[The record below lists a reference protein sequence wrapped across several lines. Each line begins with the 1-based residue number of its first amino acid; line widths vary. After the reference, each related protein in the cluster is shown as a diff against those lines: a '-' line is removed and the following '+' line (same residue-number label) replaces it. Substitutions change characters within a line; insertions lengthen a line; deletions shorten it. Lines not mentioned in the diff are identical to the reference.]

1 MVGRIILTLTSFL
14 LGALAEAST
23 SGATAVLMADPPAP
37 VLTAGAETTNVG
49 DVFTI
54 PISIANVLG
63 LTSFQFDLSF
73 NPTVIKAL
81 SFTDIGTD
89 FSTAASAGGGILTGI
104 TGFIDNT
111 TGVLSGVAD
120 SISGLTTGTGLTPSG
135 VVVDATFQALA
146 VGNTPFTLSN
156 ASLTENGVPL
166 FAANGDFMLQNGQ
179 ATVLETT
186 VPEPGSLILLSFALA
201 GWGILRCRRSQS
213 AGVAPFPEVT
223 AAPRQAEA
231 FLQRQADPRSA
242 AP

>member
-1 MVGRIILTLTSFL
+1 M
-14 LGALAEAST
+14 
-23 SGATAVLMADPPAP
+23 
-37 VLTAGAETTNVG
+37 LTAGSDTAQVG

-89 FSTAASAGGGILTGI
+89 FSTAASTGGGILTGI
-104 TGFIDNT
+104 TGFIDNM

-120 SISGLTTGTGLTPSG
+120 SISLATIGLTPSG

-156 ASLTENGVPL
+156 AFLTDNGVSL
-166 FAANGDFMLQNGQ
+166 SSANGNSMLQNGQ

-186 VPEPGSLILLSFALA
+186 VPEPSSLIILLSFTLA
-201 GWGILRCRRSQS
+201 GWGILRCRRR
-213 AGVAPFPEVT
+213 GGG
-223 AAPRQAEA
+223 
-231 FLQRQADPRSA
+231 D
-242 AP
+242 